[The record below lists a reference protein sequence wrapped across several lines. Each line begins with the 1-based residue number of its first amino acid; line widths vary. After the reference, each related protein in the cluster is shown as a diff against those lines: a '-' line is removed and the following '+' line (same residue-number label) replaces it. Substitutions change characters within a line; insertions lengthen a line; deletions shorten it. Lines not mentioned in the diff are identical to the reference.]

1 MSWRTLL
8 TLKGGLMLVLA
19 TGTIGWICGCTQ
31 SASLPATSS
40 VSRAHSTMN
49 GSQPSAENLVS
60 VPQQVTIPQA
70 PFSPSFDGSAS
81 SHNVLQ
87 VAYRNKNQTPWST
100 KVKPRAWK
108 YIVLHHSAADHGS
121 VESIHEAHLQ
131 RRDSNGNPWLGIG
144 YHFVIGN
151 GKGMK
156 DGAVETTFRWRQQL
170 HGAHAGNATYNNSG
184 IGICLVGNFED
195 YPPTSRQFEAVR
207 RLVGQ
212 LKTKYKIQPTNIVG
226 HGDVK
231 KTACPGRYFSVAKVT
246 QGSPVLQFGDFRSPK
261 STGVT
266 LVAQEQYA
274 Q

>member
-1 MSWRTLL
+1 M
-8 TLKGGLMLVLA
+8 TLKGGLMFMFA
-19 TGTIGWICGCTQ
+19 TGTIGCICGCTQ

-40 VSRAHSTMN
+40 VSRANRVNHFPSSTTHTVADRVRSEPVVQQQIVTPPPAFVTHS
-49 GSQPSAENLVS
+49 PSANDTV
-60 VPQQVTIPQA
+60 
-70 PFSPSFDGSAS
+70 
-81 SHNVLQ
+81 Q
-87 VAYRNKNQTPWST
+87 VAYRNKIRNPWST
-100 KVKPRAWK
+100 KAKSRDWK
-108 YIVLHHSAADHGS
+108 YIVLHHTAADQGS
-121 VESIHEAHLQ
+121 VESIHAAHLQ

-151 GKGMK
+151 GRGMK
-156 DGAVETTFRWRQQL
+156 DGDIEPTFRWRQQM
-170 HGAHAGNATYNNSG
+170 HGAHAGKSTYNNFG

-195 YPPTSRQFEAVR
+195 YPPTPKQLAAVQTLIR
-207 RLVGQ
+207 Q
-212 LKTKYKIQPTNIVG
+212 LKTAYKIQPTNIVG